1 VASDSLVLC
10 GAAVGQ
16 RRWAVRAGSDSLSGA
31 LRRWWRPSLLADVER
46 EQRFLLSSRSVTRR
60 VFSPMLSREKGI
72 ISSYDHLF
80 KTYAP
85 SVRWDWRL
93 MAAQCY
99 QESTFD
105 PQARSWAG
113 ARGLMQLM
121 PATAA
126 QMGLSMADIHDPA
139 RNVAAATQYIGLLNT
154 EFRDIPNRNER
165 LRFVLAA
172 YNGGYHHIRDAM
184 ALTQKHGGNPMVWEQ
199 VAPYVLRLSQPEYY
213 RDEVVKNGYMRGSET
228 CDYVER
234 IIARWNGYR
243 KTAR

>member
-1 VASDSLVLC
+1 
-10 GAAVGQ
+10 
-16 RRWAVRAGSDSLSGA
+16 
-31 LRRWWRPSLLADVER
+31 
-46 EQRFLLSSRSVTRR
+46 
-60 VFSPMLSREKGI
+60 
-72 ISSYDHLF
+72 
-80 KTYAP
+80 
-85 SVRWDWRL
+85 
-93 MAAQCY
+93 
-99 QESTFD
+99 
-105 PQARSWAG
+105 
-113 ARGLMQLM
+113 
-121 PATAA
+121 
-126 QMGLSMADIHDPA
+126 MADIHDPA